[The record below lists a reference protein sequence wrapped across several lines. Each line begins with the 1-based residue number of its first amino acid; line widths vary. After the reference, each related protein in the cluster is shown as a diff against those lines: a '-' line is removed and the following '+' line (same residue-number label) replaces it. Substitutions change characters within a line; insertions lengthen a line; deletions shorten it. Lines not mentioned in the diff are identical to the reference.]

1 MISMR
6 NKVVLRQPL
15 QVRLISLCLICGILA
30 VPKLALAQNVSGQ
43 ALVVK
48 VCVNNLLFKNIFKD
62 GTPAGPRTNL
72 APNDA
77 AIACQGVSS
86 LTQALSLKSCVNGL
100 LFTNIL
106 RDGTPAGPATNVDP
120 RSAAIAC
127 AICPNSTVSPSR

>member
-1 MISMR
+1 M
-6 NKVVLRQPL
+6 LLQPL
-15 QVRLISLCLICGILA
+15 QIPLISVCLIPGILS
-30 VPKLALAQNVSGQ
+30 VPKFALAQNVSGQ

-72 APNDA
+72 APTDA
-77 AIACQGVSS
+77 AIACQGVTS
-86 LTQALSLKSCVNGL
+86 LAQALSLKSCVNGL
-100 LFTNIL
+100 LFTNIF

-127 AICPNSTVSPSR
+127 AICPNSTVSPTK

>member
-1 MISMR
+1 M
-6 NKVVLRQPL
+6 
-15 QVRLISLCLICGILA
+15 SLKPSRICLVSLGLICGIFA
-30 VPKLALAQNVSGQ
+30 VPQFALTQNVSGQ

-48 VCVNNLLFKNIFKD
+48 VCVNNLLFQSIFKD

-77 AIACQGVSS
+77 AIACQGVKS
-86 LTQALSLKSCVNGL
+86 LAQALSLKSCVNGL
-100 LFTNIL
+100 LFTNIF

-127 AICPNSTVSPSR
+127 AICPNSTVSPTKATSF